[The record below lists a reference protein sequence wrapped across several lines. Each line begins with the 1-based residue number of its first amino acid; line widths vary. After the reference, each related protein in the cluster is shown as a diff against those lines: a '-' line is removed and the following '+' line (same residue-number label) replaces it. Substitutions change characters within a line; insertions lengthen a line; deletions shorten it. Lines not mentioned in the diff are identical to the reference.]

1 MSSIAMTAPGRRA
14 QAAIEPRGPR
24 PKGVTAGR
32 IGIYAFLIV
41 SALFFLL
48 PLILM
53 LMTSMKSMP
62 EIRGGNIF
70 ALPTNPTF
78 EYWVKAWSSACTGRD
93 CNGLAPGFFNSA
105 KITLISVPISIVVS
119 MLNGYALSFWKY
131 KGSGLLFAILIF
143 GAFVPFQVLVYPII
157 FALSRVGLFG
167 TLPGIVIVHTIF
179 GMPILTLLFRNF
191 FSSLPVEL
199 FKAGRVDGAGFWR
212 IFFSIM
218 LPMSVPITIVA
229 VILQVTGIWNDFIFG
244 LVFAG
249 RENLPMTVQ
258 LNNIVRT
265 STGTV
270 EYSTNMAATVLTG
283 AVPLIVYFVSGKWF
297 VRGIAAGAVKG

>member
-1 MSSIAMTAPGRRA
+1 M
-14 QAAIEPRGPR
+14 EPVGPR
-24 PKGVTAGR
+24 PHRITAAR
-32 IGIYAFLIV
+32 FGIYAFLIIA
-41 SALFFLL
+41 ALFFLI
-48 PLILM
+48 PLYAMII
-53 LMTSMKSMP
+53 TSMKSMT
-62 EIRGGNIF
+62 EFRAGNIF
-70 ALPTNPTF
+70 ALPLQPTA
-78 EYWVKAWSSACTGRD
+78 EYWVKAWTQACTGTD
-93 CNGLAPGFFNSA
+93 CNGLQPGFLNSA
-105 KITLISVPISIVVS
+105 KITVLSVPISIVIA
-119 MLNGYALSFWKY
+119 MLSGYALSFWKY
-131 KGSGLLFAILIF
+131 KGSEVLFTILVF

-157 FALSRVGLFG
+157 FGLSRIGLFG

-179 GMPILTLLFRNF
+179 GMPILVLLFRNF
-191 FSSLPVEL
+191 FGALPMEL
-199 FKAGRVDGAGFWR
+199 FKAARVDGAGFWR
-212 IFFSIM
+212 IFVSIM

-270 EYSTNMAATVLTG
+270 EYSTNMAATILTG

>member
-1 MSSIAMTAPGRRA
+1 VSLANSNT
-14 QAAIEPRGPR
+14 IEPSGPKPR
-24 PKGVTAGR
+24 RVTAAR
-32 IGIYAFLIV
+32 IGIYAFLIM
-41 SALFFLL
+41 AAIFFLL
-48 PLILM
+48 PLAVMIL
-53 LMTSMKSMP
+53 TSMKSMN

-70 ALPTNPTF
+70 ALPTQPTF
-78 EYWVKAWSSACTGRD
+78 DYWIKAWSSACTGVT
-93 CNGLAPGFFNSA
+93 CNGLAPGFFNSV
-105 KITLISVPISIVVS
+105 KITVIAVPVSIILS
-119 MLNGYALSFWKY
+119 MINGYALSFWRFR
-131 KGSGLLFAILIF
+131 GSELMFGLLVF

-157 FALSRVGLFG
+157 FGLSRLGLFG
-167 TLPGIVIVHTIF
+167 TLPGIIIVHSIF

-191 FSSLPVEL
+191 FTSLPSEL
-199 FKAGRVDGAGFWR
+199 FKAARVDGAGFWR
-212 IFFSIM
+212 IFFSVM
-218 LPMSVPITIVA
+218 LPMSVPIAIVA

-270 EYSTNMAATVLTG
+270 EYSTNMAATILTG

>member
-1 MSSIAMTAPGRRA
+1 LSSIALG
-14 QAAIEPRGPR
+14 IEPAGPKPR
-24 PKGVTAGR
+24 RLTAGR
-32 IGIYAFLIV
+32 VGIYAFLVVAAI
-41 SALFFLL
+41 FFLI
-48 PLILM
+48 PLVVMI
-53 LMTSMKSMP
+53 MTSMKPMT

-70 ALPTNPTF
+70 ALPQNPTIDF
-78 EYWVKAWSSACTGRD
+78 WVKAWSSACTGRD
-93 CNGLAPGFFNSA
+93 CYGLAPGFFNSL
-105 KITLISVPISIVVS
+105 KITLLAVPISIVLS
-119 MLNGYALSFWKY
+119 MINGYALSFWKFR
-131 KGSGLLFAILIF
+131 GSELLFGLLVF

-157 FALSRVGLFG
+157 FGLSRVGLFG
-167 TLPGIVIVHTIF
+167 TLPGIVIVHSIF

-191 FSSLPVEL
+191 FASLPGEL
-199 FKAGRVDGAGFWR
+199 FKAARVDGAGFWR
-212 IFFSIM
+212 IFISVM

-270 EYSTNMAATVLTG
+270 EYSTNMAATILTG

>member
-1 MSSIAMTAPGRRA
+1 MSASSFALEPSGPKPRR
-14 QAAIEPRGPR
+14 
-24 PKGVTAGR
+24 VTAAR
-32 IGIYAFLIV
+32 IGIYAFLLIA
-41 SALFFLL
+41 ALFFLV
-48 PLILM
+48 PLIVMIL
-53 LMTSMKSMP
+53 TSMKSMN

-70 ALPTNPTF
+70 ALPMQPTLD
-78 EYWVKAWSSACTGRD
+78 YWVKAWSSACTGRD
-93 CNGLAPGFFNSA
+93 CFGLAPGFFNSA
-105 KITLISVPISIVVS
+105 KITLLSVPISIIIA
-119 MLNGYALSFWKY
+119 MINGYALSFWRFR
-131 KGSGLLFAILIF
+131 GSELLFGILVF

-157 FALSRVGLFG
+157 FGLSRVGLFG

-191 FSSLPVEL
+191 FASLPSEL
-199 FKAGRVDGAGFWR
+199 FKAARVDGAGFWR
-212 IFFSIM
+212 IFISVM

-265 STGTV
+265 STGTL
-270 EYSTNMAATVLTG
+270 EYSTNMAATLLTG

>member
-1 MSSIAMTAPGRRA
+1 MTTQSVSDAMAG
-14 QAAIEPRGPR
+14 PRGPKPR
-24 PKGVTAGR
+24 HMTPGR
-32 IGIYAFLIV
+32 AGIYAFLII
-41 SALFFLL
+41 SAIFFLI
-48 PLILM
+48 PLGVM
-53 LMTSMKSMP
+53 LMTSMKSME

-70 ALPTNPTF
+70 ALPMRPTF
-78 EYWVKAWSSACTGRD
+78 DYWVKAWSSACTGRD
-93 CNGLAPGFFNSA
+93 CFGLAPGFFNSV
-105 KITLISVPISIVVS
+105 KITVISVPVSILVA
-119 MLNGYALSFWKY
+119 MLSGYSLSFWKY
-131 KGSGLLFAILIF
+131 KGSEVFFTILVF
-143 GAFVPFQVLVYPII
+143 GAFVPYQVLVYPII
-157 FALSRVGLFG
+157 FGLSRMGLFG
-167 TLPGIVIVHTIF
+167 TLPGIVLVHTVF

-191 FSSLPVEL
+191 FASLPMEL
-199 FKAGRVDGAGFWR
+199 FKAARVDGAGFWR

-218 LPMSVPITIVA
+218 MPMSVPITIVA

-249 RENLPMTVQ
+249 HENLPMTVQ

>member
-1 MSSIAMTAPGRRA
+1 MSTITANGFG
-14 QAAIEPRGPR
+14 IEPSGPKPR
-24 PKGVTAGR
+24 HLTPAR
-32 IGIYAFLIV
+32 IGIYAFLII
-41 SALFFLL
+41 SAIFFLI
-48 PLILM
+48 PLVVMIL
-53 LMTSMKSMP
+53 TSMKPMA

-70 ALPTNPTF
+70 ALPQNPTID
-78 EYWVKAWSSACTGRD
+78 YWVKAWSSACTGRD
-93 CNGLAPGFFNSA
+93 CNGLAPGFFNSV
-105 KITLISVPISIVVS
+105 KITVLSVPVSIVIA
-119 MLNGYALSFWKY
+119 MINGYALSFWRFR
-131 KGSGLLFAILIF
+131 GSELMFAILLF

-191 FSSLPVEL
+191 FSSLPAEL
-199 FKAGRVDGAGFWR
+199 FKAARVDGAGFWR
-212 IFFSIM
+212 IFFSVM
-218 LPMSVPITIVA
+218 LPMSVPIAIVA
-229 VILQVTGIWNDFIFG
+229 VILQVTGIWNDFLFG

-249 RENLPMTVQ
+249 RENMPMTVQ

-283 AVPLIVYFVSGKWF
+283 AVPLIVYFISGKWF

>member
-1 MSSIAMTAPGRRA
+1 MSSATSTYGVEPSGPKPRRLTPA
-14 QAAIEPRGPR
+14 
-24 PKGVTAGR
+24 R

-41 SALFFLL
+41 AAIFFLI
-48 PLILM
+48 PLAVMIL
-53 LMTSMKSMP
+53 TSMKPMD

-70 ALPTNPTF
+70 ALPLNPTLD
-78 EYWVKAWSSACTGRD
+78 YWFKAWSSACTGRD
-93 CNGLAPGFFNSA
+93 CNGLAPGFFNSV
-105 KITLISVPISIVVS
+105 KITLLAVPISIVLS
-119 MLNGYALSFWKY
+119 MLNGYALSFWRFR
-131 KGSGLLFAILIF
+131 GSELMFGLLVF

-157 FALSRVGLFG
+157 FALSSVKLPWGGTLFG
-167 TLPGIVIVHTIF
+167 TLPGIVIVHSIF

-191 FSSLPVEL
+191 FASLPAEL
-199 FKAGRVDGAGFWR
+199 FKAARVDGAGFWR
-212 IFFSIM
+212 IFFSVM

-270 EYSTNMAATVLTG
+270 EYSTNMAATILTG

>member
-1 MSSIAMTAPGRRA
+1 MSVATANSFGV
-14 QAAIEPRGPR
+14 EPSGPKPR
-24 PKGVTAGR
+24 HVTPGR
-32 IGIYAFLIV
+32 IGIYAFLIM
-41 SALFFLL
+41 AAIFFLL
-48 PLILM
+48 PLAVMVL
-53 LMTSMKSMP
+53 TSMKSMN

-70 ALPTNPTF
+70 ALPTQPTF
-78 EYWVKAWSSACTGRD
+78 DYWIKAWSSACTGVT
-93 CNGLAPGFFNSA
+93 CNGLAPGFFNSV
-105 KITLISVPISIVVS
+105 KITVLAVPISIILS
-119 MLNGYALSFWKY
+119 MINGYALSFWRFR
-131 KGSGLLFAILIF
+131 GSELMFGLLVF

-157 FALSRVGLFG
+157 FGLSRVGLFG
-167 TLPGIVIVHTIF
+167 TLPGIVIVHSVF

-191 FSSLPVEL
+191 FSSLPIEL
-199 FKAGRVDGAGFWR
+199 FKAARVDGAGFWR
-212 IFFSIM
+212 IFIWVM
-218 LPMSVPITIVA
+218 LPMSVPIAIVA

-270 EYSTNMAATVLTG
+270 EYSTNMAATILTG

>member
-1 MSSIAMTAPGRRA
+1 MSSVAM
-14 QAAIEPRGPR
+14 QAGMEPSGPR
-24 PKGVTAGR
+24 PKQITAGR
-32 IGIYAFLIV
+32 IGIYVFLLIA
-41 SALFFLL
+41 ALFFLV
-48 PLILM
+48 PLIVM
-53 LMTSMKSMP
+53 IMTSMKSMG
-62 EIRGGNIF
+62 EIRGGNMF
-70 ALPTNPTF
+70 ALPTQPTF
-78 EYWVKAWSSACTGRD
+78 DYWVKAWTSACTGVN
-93 CNGLAPGFFNSA
+93 CNGLQPGFINSL
-105 KITLISVPISIVVS
+105 KITLLSVPISIVVS
-119 MLNGYALSFWKY
+119 MINGYALSFWRFR
-131 KGSGLLFAILIF
+131 GSELMFAILVF

-157 FALSRVGLFG
+157 FGLSRVGLFG

-191 FSSLPVEL
+191 FQSLPVEL
-199 FKAGRVDGAGFWR
+199 FKAARVDGAGFWR
-212 IFFSIM
+212 IFISVM

-249 RENLPMTVQ
+249 RENMPMTVQ

>member
-1 MSSIAMTAPGRRA
+1 MSAVSATAPGGLA
-14 QAAIEPRGPR
+14 GPRGPK
-24 PKGVTAGR
+24 PKKLTASR
-32 IGIYAFLIV
+32 VGIYAFLLV

-53 LMTSMKSMP
+53 IMTSMKSMT
-62 EIRGGNIF
+62 EIRTGNMF
-70 ALPTNPTF
+70 ALPQTPTL
-78 EYWVKAWSSACTGRD
+78 EYWIKAWSSACTGRD
-93 CNGLAPGFFNSA
+93 CTGLAPGFFNSV
-105 KITLISVPISIVVS
+105 KITALSVPVSIVVA
-119 MLNGYALSFWKY
+119 MLNGYALSFWRY
-131 KGSGLLFAILIF
+131 RGSELFFALLVF
-143 GAFVPFQVLVYPII
+143 GAFVPYQVLVYPII
-157 FALSRVGLFG
+157 FGLSRVGLFG

-191 FSSLPVEL
+191 FASLPGEL
-199 FKAGRVDGAGFWR
+199 FKAARVDGAGFWR
-212 IFFSIM
+212 IFFSVM

-229 VILQVTGIWNDFIFG
+229 VILQLTGIWNDFLFG

-249 RENLPMTVQ
+249 RDNLPMTVQ

-270 EYSTNMAATVLTG
+270 EYSTNMAATILTG

>member
-1 MSSIAMTAPGRRA
+1 MSVATANGI
-14 QAAIEPRGPR
+14 AIEPSGPK
-24 PKGVTAGR
+24 PKRLTAGR
-32 IGIYAFLIV
+32 VGLYAFLVI
-41 SALFFLL
+41 SAIFFLL
-48 PLILM
+48 PLVVMIL
-53 LMTSMKSMP
+53 TSMKSMN

-70 ALPTNPTF
+70 ALPTQPTF
-78 EYWVKAWSSACTGRD
+78 DYWVKAWSSACTGVA
-93 CNGLAPGFFNSA
+93 CNGLAPGFFNSM
-105 KITLISVPISIVVS
+105 KITLLAVPISIVIS
-119 MLNGYALSFWKY
+119 MINGYALSFWRFR
-131 KGSGLLFAILIF
+131 GSELMFTLLVF

-157 FALSRVGLFG
+157 FALSYVKLFG
-167 TLPGIVIVHTIF
+167 TLAGIVIVHSIF

-191 FSSLPVEL
+191 FASLPAEL
-199 FKAGRVDGAGFWR
+199 FKAARVDGAGFWR
-212 IFFSIM
+212 IFFSVM

-249 RENLPMTVQ
+249 KDNLPMTVQ

-270 EYSTNMAATVLTG
+270 EYSTNMAATILTG